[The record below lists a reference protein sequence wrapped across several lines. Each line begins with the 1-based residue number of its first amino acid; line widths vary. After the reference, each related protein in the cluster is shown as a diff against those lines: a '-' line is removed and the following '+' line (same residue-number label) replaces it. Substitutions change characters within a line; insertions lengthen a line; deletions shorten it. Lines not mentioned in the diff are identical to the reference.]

1 MHNFFY
7 HYLYINVFSCN
18 PNFSYVNCKVYVLS
32 YNTDLSYFN
41 SSSSLSMSYTLRPIV
56 KWQPDFHEA
65 IIVLWQPFADHTNVI
80 QTDSVGLYNFMP
92 VLDLKCHLQDENVNE
107 IFARP
112 VLQDLEERFRN
123 YLDTSMK
130 EFDPVPAAACLLTS
144 EMENVWRL
152 SNYGW

>member
-1 MHNFFY
+1 
-7 HYLYINVFSCN
+7 
-18 PNFSYVNCKVYVLS
+18 
-32 YNTDLSYFN
+32 
-41 SSSSLSMSYTLRPIV
+41 MSYTLRPIV

-123 YLDTSMK
+123 YLDPSIK
-130 EFDPVPAAACLLTS
+130 EFDPRPDLRASLLPLNHRLYLLLKWK
-144 EMENVWRL
+144 MFWRL
-152 SNYGW
+152 PSAKLWLVKEVSASANR